1 MWGPALF
8 LPFPVLFAVP
18 CRVACASCRLNRP
31 PPLAQNRCGCRRRR
45 WRRSTPQTRRCAP
58 PAHSARVRRC
68 AAMPYRAARRAH
80 GGRRVSAAAHP
91 TPKGGGARRVP
102 ALAASRCRML
112 MLSMLANLRRSGAC
126 VLRPLGS
133 LLPKSAPGLGPPL
146 PHLHRD
152 QAHPCHIC
160 TGTGPT
166 PSASAPLGSPLPHL
180 LRDQA
185 HPFPHLHWDW
195 ARRAHICTATALAAA
210 HIRLITSGLPPL
222 RRRRARRRPSSP
234 SSTRPCG

>member
-1 MWGPALF
+1 M
-8 LPFPVLFAVP
+8 
-18 CRVACASCRLNRP
+18 NRP

-45 WRRSTPQTRRCAP
+45 WRRSTPQIRRCAP

-80 GGRRVSAAAHP
+80 GGCRVSAAAHP
-91 TPKGGGARRVP
+91 TPRGGGARRVP
-102 ALAASRCRML
+102 ALAATRCRML
-112 MLSMLANLRRSGAC
+112 MLGMLADVRRSGAC
-126 VLRPLGS
+126 VRASASGLAPAHICTRIGPTPS
-133 LLPKSAPGLGPPL
+133 TSAPGPGSSL

-152 QAHPCHIC
+152 RAP
-160 TGTGPT
+160 
-166 PSASAPLGSPLPHL
+166 PSASAPGLGSPLPHL

-185 HPFPHLHWDW
+185 HPFPHLHRDL
-195 ARRAHICTATALAAA
+195 ACPAHICTATALAAA
-210 HIRLITSGLPPL
+210 HIRLIKSGLPPL